1 MFKTL
6 IAALLLLTANIALA
20 HDDSEGVKQK
30 LVAQVPE
37 LKDATVTPTPIDG
50 IYTVQHGAFIFYS
63 SSDAK
68 YVMRGQLLN
77 LAEKRNL
84 TEIAIMKF
92 RETEFAKL
100 ADKDTMIYMP
110 TSGKYTHTITVFT
123 DVDCQYCQKLH
134 ALLPKALAADIRVR
148 YVFFPR
154 SGVDTPSFN
163 KAVHAWCNQQTP
175 GELEQMMKGE
185 MPAKLM
191 TCTNPIAKHFDL
203 ATSLG
208 LQGTPSILLA
218 DGTLIPGLVPVED
231 LIKLVKEQK
240 K

>member
-1 MFKTL
+1 MIKLLSLLGLLVFSCHSL
-6 IAALLLLTANIALA
+6 AA
-20 HDDSEGVKQK
+20 DDSASVKQK
-30 LVAQVPE
+30 LIAQVPE
-37 LKDATVTPTPIDG
+37 LKDATVLPTPIAG
-50 IYTVQHGAFIFYS
+50 VYSVQHGAFIFYT

-77 LAEKRNL
+77 LADKRNL
-84 TEIAIMKF
+84 TEESIMKF
-92 RETEFAKL
+92 RETEFKKL
-100 ADKDTMIYMP
+100 ADKDTMVYMP
-110 TSGKYTHTITVFT
+110 ASGKYTHTITVFT

-134 ALLPKALAADIRVR
+134 TQLPQALAAGIRVR

-154 SGVDTPSFN
+154 SGIDTPSFN
-163 KAVHAWCNQQTP
+163 KAVHAWCNQQAP

-191 TCTNPIAKHFDL
+191 TCVNPIAKHFDL

-231 LIKLVKEQK
+231 LIKLVKDIK
-240 K
+240 

>member
-6 IAALLLLTANIALA
+6 IAVLLLLTANIALA
-20 HDDSEGVKQK
+20 ADDSEVVKQK

-37 LKDATVTPTPIDG
+37 LKDATVTATPIDG
-50 IYTVQHGAFIFYS
+50 VYMVQHGAFIFYS

-92 RETEFAKL
+92 RETEFNKL

-110 TSGKYTHTITVFT
+110 SSGKYTHTITVFT

-134 ALLPKALAADIRVR
+134 AQLPKALAADIRVR

-163 KAVHAWCNQQTP
+163 KAVHAWCNQQAP
-175 GELEQMMKGE
+175 GELEQMMKGI
-185 MPAKLM
+185 MPDTLK
-191 TCTNPIAKHFDL
+191 TCTNPIAKHFEL